1 MAKSKTKEMRE
12 LPADTLTVKIGEMES
27 ELFNLRF
34 QGSMGKLENSS
45 LIKATRRDIARA
57 KTVLKQKGSAK

>member
-45 LIKATRRDIARA
+45 LIKATRREIARA
-57 KTVLKQKGSAK
+57 KTVLKQKESAK

>member
-1 MAKSKTKEMRE
+1 MANAKTKEFRE
-12 LPADTLTVKIGEMES
+12 LPADTLGVKIGEMES

-45 LIKATRRDIARA
+45 LIRAARRNIARA
-57 KTVLKQKGSAK
+57 KTVLKQKESAK

>member
-1 MAKSKTKEMRE
+1 MAKSNTKELRD
-12 LPADTLTVKIGEMES
+12 LPAETLTGKVSEMES
-27 ELFNLRF
+27 ELFNLRL

-57 KTVLKQKGSAK
+57 KTLLKQKESAK